1 MRAIG
6 YSRISKSSEGGL
18 SLKAQERQI
27 RAYCT
32 MKRWKLVAV
41 LSDDGESGK
50 DLKRPGITAALDLLD
65 RHEATVLVVAKLDR
79 LTRSVM
85 DFERLT
91 RQRFVDNGAS
101 FVSIAE
107 SFDTSTAAGRGLM
120 GVLVQFGQME
130 REMIGERTKAALAEL
145 KRQGVKLGARPRF
158 AGAAKASEVRMVRR
172 LTAEGLSL
180 RQIGRARGYS
190 APTAGRLLRGG
201 VEVGDSCAVAAQQ

>member
-145 KRQGVKLGARPRF
+145 KRQGVKLGAKPRF
-158 AGAAKASEVRMVRR
+158 AGLPILSCGRVLTFPRSYRCR
-172 LTAEGLSL
+172 LPRS
-180 RQIGRARGYS
+180 RARS
-190 APTAGRLLRGG
+190 T
-201 VEVGDSCAVAAQQ
+201 